1 MDGSSLKLIKII
13 KIRLKN
19 TSSQVTSLIFIYFC
33 QLKHFLFTISTVS
46 PADKEESDS
55 RASFAFESNLLQK
68 EETENAEARARVDD
82 TPINRQAE
90 SVNKIRHQT
99 SASQRAAQRQQVAK
113 DNSTET
119 GYTVHVHG
127 KILFSKT
134 LLLRIVNISV
144 NTTVLGLCTLLAA
157 VCFRGLIQASE
168 KVACVQTQGTGIVC
182 ATPLAFV

>member
-1 MDGSSLKLIKII
+1 MA
-13 KIRLKN
+13 N
-19 TSSQVTSLIFIYFC
+19 TRNHATSLIFV
-33 QLKHFLFTISTVS
+33 ISTL
-46 PADKEESDS
+46 PPTDKEESDS

-127 KILFSKT
+127 KILFLKA
-134 LLLRIVNISV
+134 LLRRIVNISV
-144 NTTVLGLCTLLAA
+144 NTTVLGSCTLFAA
-157 VCFRGLIQASE
+157 VCL
-168 KVACVQTQGTGIVC
+168 VALSKQ
-182 ATPLAFV
+182 PKK